1 MKSIDSSLRE
11 MPDIAN
17 DVSPSVAGKLE
28 WVGMNDIEMP
38 VRLEDDQGNLIQST
52 ARVTAYVN
60 LMDPDVRG
68 IHMSRLYLHL
78 DQAFQDRPLTP
89 ATLRQMLRAFLDSHE
104 GLSDRALVRV
114 DFDYVI
120 RRKALKSDN
129 VGWRRYPVSMI
140 GILEGQEFSLEMGLE
155 ILYSSTC
162 PCSAALARQ
171 LIQEQFKKD
180 FESSSEI
187 DFEKVHEWL
196 GTEEGILATPHSQ
209 RSAAELR
216 VRLTPT
222 FQMFPIIE
230 LIDEVENSLKT
241 PVQATVKREDEQA
254 FALLNGRNLM
264 FCEDAGRRIQ
274 IALNDDERILD
285 FWARCTHYESL
296 HPHNAV
302 SVITKGIKG
311 GYVAGAGAPV
321 RLDQSESQ
329 GFDSPIGP
337 SNGCGL
343 TRRSS
348 QFIRQSRCGPLA
360 RPVEPTRPI
369 RSPCLTNVPASTSIL
384 LMCRKLDE
392 SPWP

>member
-1 MKSIDSSLRE
+1 MKLFENVLRE

-17 DVSPSVAGKLE
+17 EERPSVGGKLE
-28 WVGMNDIEMP
+28 WVGMNDIELP
-38 VRLEDDQGNLIQST
+38 VRIEDDQGNMIQST
-52 ARVTAYVN
+52 ARVTACVN
-60 LMDPDVRG
+60 LIDPEVRG

-78 DQAFQDRPLTP
+78 DQTFQERPLTP
-89 ATLRQMLRAFLDSHE
+89 CALRQMLRSFLDSHA

-120 RRKALKSDN
+120 RRKALQSDN

-140 GILEGQEFSLEMGLE
+140 GILEDQEFSLEMGLE
-155 ILYSSTC
+155 VLYSSTC

-171 LIQEQFKKD
+171 LIQQQFEKD
-180 FESSSEI
+180 FDSSRPV
-187 DFEKVHEWL
+187 DFNQVHAWL

-230 LIDEVENSLKT
+230 LIDAVENSLKT

-254 FALLNGRNLM
+254 FTLLNGRNLM

-274 IALNDDERILD
+274 TALNDDDRVLD
-285 FWARCTHYESL
+285 FWVRCTHYESL

-321 RLDQSESQ
+321 RLDHSVS
-329 GFDSPIGP
+329 
-337 SNGCGL
+337 
-343 TRRSS
+343 
-348 QFIRQSRCGPLA
+348 
-360 RPVEPTRPI
+360 
-369 RSPCLTNVPASTSIL
+369 
-384 LMCRKLDE
+384 
-392 SPWP
+392 

>member
-1 MKSIDSSLRE
+1 MKPVDNVLRD

-17 DVSPSVAGKLE
+17 EEKASVGGKLE
-28 WVGMNDIEMP
+28 WVGMNEIEMP
-38 VRLEDDQGNLIQST
+38 VRIEDDQGNLIQST
-52 ARVTAYVN
+52 AIVTAYVN
-60 LMDPDVRG
+60 LIDPEVRG

-78 DQAFQDRPLTP
+78 DQAFSERALTP
-89 ATLRQMLRAFLDSHE
+89 SALRQMLVSFLDSHK

-120 RRKALKSDN
+120 RRKALESDN

-140 GILEGQEFSLEMGLE
+140 GILEDQEFSLEMGLE
-155 ILYSSTC
+155 VLYSSTC

-171 LIQEQFKKD
+171 LIQDQFAKD
-180 FESSSEI
+180 FDASKPV
-187 DFEKVHEWL
+187 DFEKVHQWL

-216 VRLTPT
+216 VRLLPT
-222 FQMFPIIE
+222 FKMFPIIE
-230 LIDEVENSLKT
+230 LIDAVENSLKT

-264 FCEDAGRRIQ
+264 FCEDAGRRVQ
-274 IALNDDERILD
+274 TALNKDDRVLD

-302 SVITKGIKG
+302 SVVTKGVDG

-321 RLDQSESQ
+321 RLDHS
-329 GFDSPIGP
+329 
-337 SNGCGL
+337 
-343 TRRSS
+343 
-348 QFIRQSRCGPLA
+348 
-360 RPVEPTRPI
+360 
-369 RSPCLTNVPASTSIL
+369 AS
-384 LMCRKLDE
+384 
-392 SPWP
+392 

>member
-1 MKSIDSSLRE
+1 MKPFDNSLRE

-17 DVSPSVAGKLE
+17 EVKPAVGGKLE
-28 WVGMNDIEMP
+28 WVGMNDIELP
-38 VRLEDDQGNLIQST
+38 VRIEDDQGNMIQST

-60 LMDPDVRG
+60 LVDPDVRG

-78 DQAFQDRPLTP
+78 DQAFQERPLTP
-89 ATLRQMLRAFLDSHE
+89 ATLRQMLRSFLDSHE

-120 RRKALKSDN
+120 RRKALVSDN
-129 VGWRRYPVSMI
+129 IGWRRYPVSMI

-162 PCSAALARQ
+162 PCSAALSRQ
-171 LIQEQFKKD
+171 LIQQQFEKD
-180 FESSSEI
+180 FGSEGSVNL
-187 DFEKVHEWL
+187 DKVHEWL

-216 VRLTPT
+216 VKLTPT
-222 FQMFPIIE
+222 FQMFPIID

-274 IALNDDERILD
+274 TALNADERILD

-321 RLDQSESQ
+321 RLDQSES
-329 GFDSPIGP
+329 
-337 SNGCGL
+337 
-343 TRRSS
+343 
-348 QFIRQSRCGPLA
+348 
-360 RPVEPTRPI
+360 
-369 RSPCLTNVPASTSIL
+369 
-384 LMCRKLDE
+384 
-392 SPWP
+392 

>member
-1 MKSIDSSLRE
+1 
-11 MPDIAN
+11 
-17 DVSPSVAGKLE
+17 
-28 WVGMNDIEMP
+28 
-38 VRLEDDQGNLIQST
+38 
-52 ARVTAYVN
+52 

-78 DQAFQDRPLTP
+78 DQAFGERPLTP
-89 ATLRQMLRAFLDSHE
+89 CALRQMLRSFLDSHE

-120 RRKALKSDN
+120 RRKALESDN

-155 ILYSSTC
+155 VLYSSTC

-171 LIQEQFKKD
+171 LVQNQFKKD
-180 FESSSEI
+180 FDSSAPVGFK
-187 DFEKVHEWL
+187 DVHAWL

-230 LIDEVENSLKT
+230 IIDAVENSLKT

-274 IALNDDERILD
+274 TALNADERVLD

-302 SVITKGIKG
+302 SVITKGIPG
-311 GYVAGAGAPV
+311 GYVAGAGAPGRV
-321 RLDQSESQ
+321 DNSA
-329 GFDSPIGP
+329 
-337 SNGCGL
+337 N
-343 TRRSS
+343 
-348 QFIRQSRCGPLA
+348 
-360 RPVEPTRPI
+360 
-369 RSPCLTNVPASTSIL
+369 
-384 LMCRKLDE
+384 
-392 SPWP
+392 

>member
-1 MKSIDSSLRE
+1 MKSIDNVLRE

-17 DVSPSVAGKLE
+17 EDLASVAGKLE
-28 WVGMNDIEMP
+28 WVGMNDIELP
-38 VRLEDDQGNLIQST
+38 VRIEDDQGNLIQST

-60 LMDPDVRG
+60 LKDPDVRG
-68 IHMSRLYLHL
+68 IHMSRLYLYL
-78 DQAFQDRPLTP
+78 DQAFGERPLTP
-89 ATLRQMLRAFLDSHE
+89 STLRQLLRSFLDSHE

-140 GILEGQEFSLEMGLE
+140 GILEGQDFSLEMGLE

-274 IALNDDERILD
+274 IALNADDRILD

-321 RLDQSESQ
+321 RLDQSES
-329 GFDSPIGP
+329 
-337 SNGCGL
+337 
-343 TRRSS
+343 
-348 QFIRQSRCGPLA
+348 
-360 RPVEPTRPI
+360 
-369 RSPCLTNVPASTSIL
+369 
-384 LMCRKLDE
+384 
-392 SPWP
+392 

>member
-1 MKSIDSSLRE
+1 MKPFENILRD

-17 DVSPSVAGKLE
+17 EERAAVSGKLE
-28 WVGMNDIEMP
+28 WVGMDDIEMP
-38 VRLEDDQGNLIQST
+38 VRIEDDQGNLIQST

-60 LMDPDVRG
+60 LVDPDVRG

-78 DQAFQDRPLTP
+78 DQAFGERPLTP
-89 ATLRQMLRAFLDSHE
+89 CALRQMLRSFLDSHE

-120 RRKALKSDN
+120 RRNALKSDN

-140 GILEGQEFSLEMGLE
+140 GILEGQEFSLEMGFE

-162 PCSAALARQ
+162 PCSAALSRQ
-171 LIQEQFKKD
+171 LIQDQFEKD
-180 FESSSEI
+180 FASSATV
-187 DFEKVHEWL
+187 DFNKVHEWL

-274 IALNDDERILD
+274 TALDSDERILD

-302 SVITKGIKG
+302 SVITKGIAG

-321 RLDQSESQ
+321 RLDQS
-329 GFDSPIGP
+329 
-337 SNGCGL
+337 
-343 TRRSS
+343 
-348 QFIRQSRCGPLA
+348 A
-360 RPVEPTRPI
+360 
-369 RSPCLTNVPASTSIL
+369 
-384 LMCRKLDE
+384 K
-392 SPWP
+392 

>member
-1 MKSIDSSLRE
+1 MKPVDNLLRE

-17 DVSPSVAGKLE
+17 EVRPSVGGKLE
-28 WVGMNDIEMP
+28 WVGMNDIELP
-38 VRLEDDQGNLIQST
+38 VRIEDDQGNMIQST

-60 LMDPDVRG
+60 LTDPDVRG

-78 DQAFQDRPLTP
+78 DQAFQERPLTP
-89 ATLRQMLRAFLDSHE
+89 CALRQMLRSFLDSHE

-120 RRKALKSDN
+120 RRKALISDN
-129 VGWRRYPVSMI
+129 IGWRRYPVSMI
-140 GILEGQEFSLEMGLE
+140 GILEDQEFSLEMGLE

-171 LIQEQFKKD
+171 LIQQQFEKD
-180 FESSSEI
+180 FGETGSV
-187 DFEKVHEWL
+187 DLKKVHEWL

-216 VRLTPT
+216 VKLAPT

-241 PVQATVKREDEQA
+241 PVQATVKREDEQE

-274 IALNDDERILD
+274 TALNADERVLD
-285 FWARCTHYESL
+285 FWARCTHFESL

-321 RLDQSESQ
+321 RLDQSES
-329 GFDSPIGP
+329 
-337 SNGCGL
+337 
-343 TRRSS
+343 
-348 QFIRQSRCGPLA
+348 
-360 RPVEPTRPI
+360 
-369 RSPCLTNVPASTSIL
+369 
-384 LMCRKLDE
+384 
-392 SPWP
+392 